1 MAVLLVLLGV
11 GGLLLGVVNL
21 VRPTGWLGVSSRV
34 TAGWVIV
41 TSLLVLLLGA
51 ALSPSEVPEP
61 DPGETATTTVPDQE
75 TSTTSMSPST
85 TEALTT
91 TTTAELADDPF
102 ALPRDGLSGDPED
115 PLDPSAEVATVAS
128 VTDGDTVDVTLRDGS
143 RETVRLTGINAPERG
158 ECWAS
163 EATGVLEALIPPGD
177 EIGMT
182 VDESDRDQFG
192 RLLRYL
198 WVGSMSVNEELVRRG
213 AAISRRYPPDTAL
226 SDRFDAAQEEAEA
239 ESRGMWAPD
248 ACGEAA
254 EGDLTIVELRYDA
267 EGDDSQN
274 LNDEWIR
281 IRNDGTRSVDLTGWG
296 IKDESA
302 SNRFSFPS
310 GFTLSPDAEVTI
322 YSGCGEDTDTALYW
336 CSSGS
341 AIWNNSGDTA
351 FITDPSGNTHT
362 SQSYS
367 P

>member
-11 GGLLLGVVNL
+11 GGLLFGLVNL
-21 VRPTGWLGVSSRV
+21 VRPTGWLGVSSRG

-41 TSLLVLLLGA
+41 SSVLLLLLGV
-51 ALSPSEVPEP
+51 ALSPSEDSES
-61 DPGETATTTVPDQE
+61 DPGEAAPTTITEEE
-75 TSTTSMSPST
+75 TSTTSVEPST
-85 TEALTT
+85 TEAPTT
-91 TTTAELADDPF
+91 TVAAPAEDPF
-102 ALPRDGLSGDPED
+102 APPREGPSGDPDD
-115 PLDPSAEVATVAS
+115 PLEASAGVATVVAI
-128 VTDGDTVDVTLRDGS
+128 TDGDTIDVTLPDGN
-143 RETVRLTGINAPERG
+143 RETVRLIGINSPERG
-158 ECWAS
+158 ECWAP
-163 EATGVLEALIPPGD
+163 EATRVLEALISVGD

-182 VDESDRDQFG
+182 VDQSERDQFG

-213 AAISRRYPPDTAL
+213 AALSRRYPPDTAL

-239 ESRGMWAPD
+239 ASRGMWAPD

-254 EGDLTIVELRYDA
+254 EGDLSIVELRYDA

-274 LNDEWIR
+274 LNDEWLR
-281 IRNDGTRSVDLTGWG
+281 IRNDGNEAVDLTGWG

-302 SNRFSFPS
+302 SNRFTFPS
-310 GFTLSPDAEVTI
+310 GFTLSPGARVTI
-322 YSGCGEDTDTALYW
+322 YSGCGDDTDIALYW

-341 AIWNNSGDTA
+341 AIWNNDGDTA
-351 FITDPSGNTHT
+351 FLTDPSGNTHT

>member
-1 MAVLLVLLGV
+1 MAVLLILLGV
-11 GGLLLGVVNL
+11 GGLLFGVVNL
-21 VRPTGWLGVSSRV
+21 VRPTGWLGVSSRA
-34 TAGWVIV
+34 TAGWVV
-41 TSLLVLLLGA
+41 VSSVLLLLLGI
-51 ALSPSEVPEP
+51 ALSPSEDSGV
-61 DPGETATTTVPDQE
+61 DPSATATTAPEEE
-75 TSTTSMSPST
+75 TSTTTVAPST
-85 TEALTT
+85 TEAPTT
-91 TTTAELADDPF
+91 TVAERAEGPF
-102 ALPRDGLSGDPED
+102 APPRNGPSGDPEE
-115 PLDPSAEVATVAS
+115 PLDPSAEVATVEA
-128 VTDGDTVDVTLRDGS
+128 VTDGDTVDITLPDGS
-143 RETVRLTGINAPERG
+143 RETVRLIGVNSPERG

-163 EATGVLEALIPPGD
+163 EATRVLEALIPQGD

-192 RLLRYL
+192 RMLRYL

-213 AAISRRYPPDTAL
+213 AAIARRYPPDTAL
-226 SDRFDAAQEEAEA
+226 ADRLDAAQEEAETA
-239 ESRGMWAPD
+239 SRGMWASD

-254 EGDLTIVELRYDA
+254 DGDLVIVELRYDA

-281 IRNDGTRSVDLTGWG
+281 IRNDGTRAVDLTGWG

-302 SNRFSFPS
+302 SNRFSFTS
-310 GFTLSPDAEVTI
+310 GFTLSPDAEVTVF
-322 YSGCGEDTDTALYW
+322 SGCGDDTAAALYW

>member
-11 GGLLLGVVNL
+11 GGLLFGVVNL
-21 VRPTGWLGVSSRV
+21 VGPTGWLGVSSRA
-34 TAGWVIV
+34 TAGWVIF
-41 TSLLVLLLGA
+41 SSVLLLLLGV
-51 ALSPSEVPEP
+51 ALSPSEESGH
-61 DPGETATTTVPDQE
+61 DSSEAATTTTPESE
-75 TSTTSMSPST
+75 TSTTSVAPST
-85 TEALTT
+85 TEAPS
-91 TTTAELADDPF
+91 TTTAEPAEDPF
-102 ALPRDGLSGDPED
+102 APPQDGPSGDPKG

-128 VTDGDTVDVTLRDGS
+128 ITDGDTIDVTLSDGS
-143 RETVRLTGINAPERG
+143 RETVRLIGVNAPERG

-163 EATGVLEALIPPGD
+163 EATRVLEALIPPGD
-177 EIGMT
+177 VMGMT
-182 VDESDRDQFG
+182 TDESDRDQFG

-213 AAISRRYPPDTAL
+213 AAISRRYPPDTAF
-226 SDRFDAAQEEAEA
+226 SDRFDAAQENAEA

-254 EGDLTIVELRYDA
+254 EGDLVIVDLRYDA

-281 IRNDGTRSVDLTGWG
+281 IRNEGTRSIDLTGWG

-302 SNRFSFPS
+302 SNRFNFPS
-310 GFTLSPDAEVTI
+310 GFTLPPDAEVTV

-336 CSSGS
+336 CSTGS